1 LSFRLLPSG
10 ILRPKAFLVA
20 AILLYAVGAVSHV
33 LTAPGVIATAGPW
46 PFAAIQAVLI
56 WLWFTLHSKRLRD
69 AGVGSGLAVG
79 VALLYALSVVLLV
92 LVEASFAGTI
102 SGQTGDAKAASG
114 LQLILLVSV
123 IALLLSSA
131 HYDSA
136 SAVVALLLAIEF
148 IPIVLAVGTTAWAAS
163 RGSREAQAA

>member
-1 LSFRLLPSG
+1 LSFLLSPSG
-10 ILRPKAFLVA
+10 ILRPKPFLVA
-20 AILLYAVGAVSHV
+20 AILVYAVGAVSHG

-46 PFAAIQAVLI
+46 PFAAIQAVMI
-56 WLWFTLHSKRLRD
+56 WVWFTLHSKRLRD
-69 AGVGSGLAVG
+69 AGIGSGLAAG

-92 LVEASFAGTI
+92 IVEASFAGAI

-114 LQLILLVSV
+114 LELILLVSV

-131 HYDSA
+131 HYDST
-136 SAVVALLLAIEF
+136 SVVVALLLAIEF

-163 RGSREAQAA
+163 RPSREAQSA

>member
-1 LSFRLLPSG
+1 LSFVLSPSG
-10 ILRPKAFLVA
+10 ILRPKAFLAA
-20 AILLYAVGAVSHV
+20 AILVYGLGAVSHV

-56 WLWFTLHSKRLRD
+56 WFWFTLHSKRLRD
-69 AGVGSGLAVG
+69 AGVDTGLAVG

-92 LVEASFAGTI
+92 IVEASFAGAI

-114 LQLILLVSV
+114 LELILLVSV

-131 HYDSA
+131 HYDA
-136 SAVVALLLAIEF
+136 TSAVVALLLAVEF
-148 IPIVLAVGTTAWAAS
+148 IPIVLALGTTAWAAS
-163 RGSREAQAA
+163 RPSREAQSA

>member
-1 LSFRLLPSG
+1 LSFLLSPSG
-10 ILRPKAFLVA
+10 ILRPTAFLAA
-20 AILLYAVGAVSHV
+20 AILVYAVGAVSHV

-56 WLWFTLHSKRLRD
+56 WLWFALHSKRLRD
-69 AGVGSGLAVG
+69 AGVGSGLAAG
-79 VALLYALSVVLLV
+79 VAVLYALSVVLLV
-92 LVEASFAGTI
+92 IVEASFASAI

-114 LQLILLVSV
+114 LELILLVSV

-136 SAVVALLLAIEF
+136 SAVVALLLAVEF
-148 IPIVLAVGTTAWAAS
+148 IPIVLALAMTAWAAS
-163 RGSREAQAA
+163 RPSREARAA